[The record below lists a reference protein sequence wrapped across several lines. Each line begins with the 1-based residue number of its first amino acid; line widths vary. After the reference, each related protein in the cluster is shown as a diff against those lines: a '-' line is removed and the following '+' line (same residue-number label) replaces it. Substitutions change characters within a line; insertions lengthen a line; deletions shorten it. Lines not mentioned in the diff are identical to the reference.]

1 MSSQTNTHQHLAMKI
16 IILATFIIFLQTL
29 KISAQCPAPTINET
43 SKTIAS
49 KTFEIK
55 NNSPSNEM
63 ILTFKGSVENAS
75 WAIKDSEGATVT
87 LFTDGVYNQDVI
99 LFGGSEKFLYRAMLG
114 KFAVGKHIVTVV
126 LNELQSAKNTRHAKM
141 SDLNVSPIVVNTTED
156 KIAVTNAP
164 ILYLRPDTI
173 DKFSD
178 IPLITYYEIIRSNDN
193 SFKIRYT
200 TIFTNEDG
208 GTQTTALM
216 ARWGRATDIE
226 WVYELE
232 ITNGVPTSEIIQGV
246 NHITKNFV
254 GARMFGNHPVI
265 FDAADNNNFADTGCS
280 ALRIALPPTR
290 MDLSD
295 KSRETVMDTNAW
307 TYRIMAQEAF
317 REGRVDPNNLGEN
330 TIDDLRNYLYVEIY
344 SEPNSAAVAIESES
358 INGKIS
364 RSDFNDAKLRIT
376 RGGYQ
381 RIAVRFP
388 DAVSTLKSLK
398 LVCEPVNGTQVTGIC
413 QSSRIIKFLKLD
425 TAYKPLETVNPDI
438 KSNYIKTGEKLIW
451 FLKVR

>member
-1 MSSQTNTHQHLAMKI
+1 MKI

-29 KISAQCPAPTINET
+29 KISAQCQEPTIDKT
-43 SKTIAS
+43 GKTIAS

-55 NNSPSNEM
+55 NNTSSDEM
-63 ILTFKGSVENAS
+63 ILTFKGLVKNGS
-75 WAIKDSEGATVT
+75 WAIKDSEAATVT
-87 LFTDGVYNQDVI
+87 IFTDDVYNQDVI
-99 LFGGSEKFLYRAMLG
+99 LFGGSEKFLYRVILG
-114 KFAVGKHIVTVV
+114 KFAVGKHTITAV
-126 LNELQSAKNTRHAKM
+126 LNESRSAKNTRHAKIA
-141 SDLNVSPIVVNTTED
+141 DLNVSPIVVNLNED
-156 KIAVTNAP
+156 KIAVANAP

-178 IPLITYYEIIRSNDN
+178 IPLITYYEIIRSNAN

-200 TIFTNEDG
+200 TVFTNEDG

-216 ARWGRATDIE
+216 ARWGRAADIE

-232 ITNGVPTSEIIQGV
+232 VKNETIVSEIIQGV

-254 GARMFGNHPVI
+254 GARIFGNHPVI

-280 ALRIALPPTR
+280 ALRIALSPIR
-290 MDLSD
+290 VDLSG
-295 KSRETVMDTNAW
+295 KSRETVMDTNTW

-388 DAVSTLKSLK
+388 DDVSTLKSLK
-398 LVCEPVNGTQVTGIC
+398 LVCEPINGTQITGVC
-413 QSSRIIKFLKLD
+413 QNSRIVKFLKLD

-438 KSNYIKTGEKLIW
+438 KSNSIKTGEKLTW